1 MIPKIV
7 ERKITK
13 MQKPGGLVQYLITL
27 PKEYA
32 ESLDAQGIDSLL
44 IAYNRGLGAFP
55 KIPGFTEEALL
66 TFLKEHP
73 ELVKLFAAT
82 EAGKTEDKNRPAE
95 GPSK

>member
-27 PKEYA
+27 PKDYA
-32 ESLDAQGIDSLL
+32 ESLDKQGIDTLL

-55 KIPGFTEEALL
+55 MVPGFTEEALL

-82 EAGKTEDKNRPAE
+82 ETGKAEDKIRLAE
-95 GPSK
+95 EASK